1 MSSPVTI
8 ITWAF
13 KTCTKSKNKTTLRH
27 FLAHDYSEFKS
38 LIICP
43 QQTSLE
49 FVLSLIA
56 FAGEVV
62 QGHDAAGPDE
72 RAPHGV
78 LRQQAR
84 PHPQERRGA
93 GLWQLLMHRRQQV
106 NYLSRQCGHLA
117 MWPFNEPS
125 FYPLPYDMPLVFW
138 RSLF

>member
-1 MSSPVTI
+1 M
-8 ITWAF
+8 
-13 KTCTKSKNKTTLRH
+13 
-27 FLAHDYSEFKS
+27 AHDYSEFKS

-49 FVLSLIA
+49 FVLNLIA

-84 PHPQERRGA
+84 PHPQGRRRD
-93 GLWQLLMHRRQQV
+93 GLRELLLHRRQQV
-106 NYLSRQCGHLA
+106 N
-117 MWPFNEPS
+117 
-125 FYPLPYDMPLVFW
+125 
-138 RSLF
+138 